1 MLILVKLLAKYVIV
15 IYESGLVH
23 EKSESG
29 LVQHFKL
36 SAFHCDY
43 PW

>member
-23 EKSESG
+23 EKSESD
-29 LVQHFKL
+29 L
-36 SAFHCDY
+36 A
-43 PW
+43 

>member
-15 IYESGLVH
+15 IYESGFVH

-29 LVQHFKL
+29 LV
-36 SAFHCDY
+36 
-43 PW
+43 

>member
-1 MLILVKLLAKYVIV
+1 MLILVKLLAKHVIV

-29 LVQHFKL
+29 LV
-36 SAFHCDY
+36 
-43 PW
+43 